1 MYIINKRGPLSTKE
15 WIQATETEP
24 FSADLIDFKH
34 DPLGNHIPRKTIQM
48 GRNAGSLRS
57 GQVSYT
63 PRKYMICPH

>member
-34 DPLGNHIPRKTIQM
+34 DPLGNHIPRKTNEPLFLGFMHIYAHAKFTTFGFQTTQ
-48 GRNAGSLRS
+48 R
-57 GQVSYT
+57 
-63 PRKYMICPH
+63 